1 MAANPRLY
9 VTLAAL
15 AIFGISTQVY
25 IPYLII
31 YIQRYLRID
40 GYAIILASVLILASA
55 ASVLGGRVIDRVGK
69 VRAILPMVGIMIA
82 GMVAMFF
89 VRDMLGVIVAGTVMM
104 GGMMLTGAAISATV
118 RDATPPDRVGMVQG
132 LRMISAILI
141 PMVIGPFI
149 GAAVIIGANETCE
162 DLGVTK
168 QVPTPW
174 IFLASAVVAA
184 LVIIPVMWLRRLP
197 ASTVSA
203 S

>member
-1 MAANPRLY
+1 ML
-9 VTLAAL
+9 
-15 AIFGISTQVY
+15 
-25 IPYLII
+25 
-31 YIQRYLRID
+31 
-40 GYAIILASVLILASA
+40 ILASV

-69 VRAILPMVGIMIA
+69 VRAILPMAGIMIA

-89 VRDMLGVIVAGTVMM
+89 VRDMLGVIIAGTVMM

-118 RDATPPDRVGMVQG
+118 RDATPADRVGMVQG
-132 LRMISAILI
+132 LRMIAAILI

-149 GAAVIIGANETCE
+149 GAAVIVGANETFQ

-174 IFLASAVVAA
+174 IFLAAAAVAA
-184 LVIIPVMWLRRLP
+184 FVIIPVMWLRRLP
-197 ASTVSA
+197 ASTGSA